1 MLILAILVQIA
12 AVVLRVVTDGNW
24 IVFGPVFVASAVLA
38 VMGLLRLGAGL
49 GYSSTTVA
57 LFVVL
62 AFVPL
67 ASILMMGLLS
77 EKATKALR
85 AGGYQVGFFG
95 ARKR

>member
-1 MLILAILVQIA
+1 MLILAIVVQIA
-12 AVVLRVVTDGNW
+12 AVVLRLVTDGNW

-38 VMGLLRLGAGL
+38 IMGLLRLGAGL

-57 LFVVL
+57 LLVVL

-67 ASILMMGLLS
+67 ASILMLGLLS

-85 AGGYQVGFFG
+85 AGGYEVGFFG